1 MRMLIFFV
9 IVGVPLG
16 LAIWDLVRT
25 RKVPDNDFGK
35 LLTTPSPPPI

>member
-25 RKVPDNDFGK
+25 WKVPDNDFSK
-35 LLTTPSPPPI
+35 L